1 VIYVI
6 EIKPVEINENIV
18 IGVKIGNPEFP
29 EKPAIIVLIA
39 KKGLIV
45 CRNFDID
52 ALNERNVTAARVK
65 GLTKIEDALEA
76 KIESCTRRARALG
89 IAEGM
94 TGKEALLKLQNDEG

>member
-1 VIYVI
+1 VI
-6 EIKPVEINENIV
+6 EIKPVKVDENTV

-39 KKGLIV
+39 EKGLVV

-52 ALNERNVTAARVK
+52 ALNQRGVTAARVE

-76 KIESCTRRARALG
+76 KIESCTSRARALG
-89 IAEGM
+89 ITEGM
-94 TGKEALLKLQNDEG
+94 TGKEALIKLQK